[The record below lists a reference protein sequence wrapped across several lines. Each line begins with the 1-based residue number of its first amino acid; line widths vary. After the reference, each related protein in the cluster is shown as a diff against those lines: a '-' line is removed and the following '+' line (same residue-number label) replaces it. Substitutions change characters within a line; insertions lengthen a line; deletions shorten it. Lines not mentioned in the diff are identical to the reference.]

1 MFFLNYNSPLLI
13 FIAFGSCSIYYMI
26 FYPNLYAL
34 SQELADKVALV
45 TGASRGIGKACAAAL
60 AQRGASIVL
69 NYVANK
75 DAAEVAKAEFEAL
88 GSKVLIVQGDVSVE
102 DEARALVA
110 AAETEF
116 GQVDILVNNAGVNR
130 DKTVQRLTGD
140 AWREVIDTN
149 PSSCFY
155 TTNAVLDGMRERS
168 FGRIIQIS
176 SIIGQMGNIGQSNYA
191 ASKAGM
197 IAFTKSTAKEVAR
210 FGITVNA
217 VCPGFVETDMVAA
230 LPDEIK
236 QSLLSNIPLG
246 RFGTAEEVGE
256 TVAFLCGPS
265 GGWYTGSQ
273 LTMNGGQYM

>member
-1 MFFLNYNSPLLI
+1 M
-13 FIAFGSCSIYYMI
+13 
-26 FYPNLYAL
+26 
-34 SQELADKVALV
+34 SQELTGKVALV
-45 TGASRGIGKACAAAL
+45 TGASRGIGKACAIAL

-69 NYVANK
+69 NYVANQ
-75 DAAEVAKAEFEAL
+75 DAAEATKTELESL
-88 GSKVLIVQGDVSVE
+88 GAKVLIVQGNVSIE
-102 DEARALVA
+102 DEARALVT

-149 PSSCFY
+149 LSSCFY

-236 QSLLSNIPLG
+236 QTLLSNIPLG

-256 TVAFLCGPS
+256 TVAFLCGPN

>member
-1 MFFLNYNSPLLI
+1 MSE
-13 FIAFGSCSIYYMI
+13 
-26 FYPNLYAL
+26 
-34 SQELADKVALV
+34 ELAGKIALV
-45 TGASRGIGKACAAAL
+45 TGASRGIGKACATAL

-69 NYVANK
+69 NYIANQ
-75 DAAEVAKAEFEAL
+75 DAAEEAKAEFESF
-88 GSKVLIVQGDVSVE
+88 GSKVLIVQGNVSIE
-102 DEARALVA
+102 EEARNLVTV
-110 AAETEF
+110 AESEF
-116 GQVDILVNNAGVNR
+116 GQVDILINNAGINR

-149 PSSCFY
+149 LSSCFY

-236 QSLLSNIPLG
+236 QTLLSNIPLG

-256 TVAFLCGPS
+256 TVAFLCGPN

>member
-1 MFFLNYNSPLLI
+1 MSE
-13 FIAFGSCSIYYMI
+13 
-26 FYPNLYAL
+26 
-34 SQELADKVALV
+34 ELAGKIALV
-45 TGASRGIGKACAAAL
+45 TGASRGIGKACATAL

-69 NYVANK
+69 NYVANQ
-75 DAAEVAKAEFEAL
+75 DAAEEAKAEFESF
-88 GSKVLIVQGDVSVE
+88 GSKVLIVQGNVSIE
-102 DEARALVA
+102 EEARNLVTV
-110 AAETEF
+110 AESEF
-116 GQVDILVNNAGVNR
+116 GQVDILINNAGINR

-149 PSSCFY
+149 LSSCFY

-236 QSLLSNIPLG
+236 QTLLSNIPLG

-256 TVAFLCGPS
+256 TVAFLCGPN

>member
-1 MFFLNYNSPLLI
+1 MSE
-13 FIAFGSCSIYYMI
+13 
-26 FYPNLYAL
+26 
-34 SQELADKVALV
+34 ELTGKIALV
-45 TGASRGIGKACAAAL
+45 TGASRGIGKACATAL
-60 AQRGASIVL
+60 AQKGASIVL
-69 NYVANK
+69 NYVANR
-75 DAAEVAKAEFEAL
+75 DAAEETKTELETF
-88 GSKVLIVQGDVSVE
+88 GSKVLIVQGNVSIE
-102 DEARALVA
+102 EEARSLVT
-110 AAETEF
+110 AAENEF
-116 GQVDILVNNAGVNR
+116 GQVDILVNNAGINR

-149 PSSCFY
+149 LSSCFY

-236 QSLLSNIPLG
+236 QTLLSNIPLG

-256 TVAFLCGPS
+256 TVAFLCGPN

>member
-1 MFFLNYNSPLLI
+1 M
-13 FIAFGSCSIYYMI
+13 
-26 FYPNLYAL
+26 

-149 PSSCFY
+149 LSSCFY

>member
-1 MFFLNYNSPLLI
+1 MSE
-13 FIAFGSCSIYYMI
+13 
-26 FYPNLYAL
+26 
-34 SQELADKVALV
+34 ELAGKIALV
-45 TGASRGIGKACAAAL
+45 TGASRGIGKACATAL

-69 NYVANK
+69 NYVANQ
-75 DAAEVAKAEFEAL
+75 DAAEEAKAEFESF
-88 GSKVLIVQGDVSVE
+88 GSKVLIVQGNVSIE
-102 DEARALVA
+102 EEARNLVMV
-110 AAETEF
+110 AESEF
-116 GQVDILVNNAGVNR
+116 GQVDILVNNAGINR

-149 PSSCFY
+149 LSSCFY

-236 QSLLSNIPLG
+236 QTLLSNIPLG

-256 TVAFLCGPS
+256 TVAFLCGPN

>member
-1 MFFLNYNSPLLI
+1 MSE
-13 FIAFGSCSIYYMI
+13 
-26 FYPNLYAL
+26 
-34 SQELADKVALV
+34 ELAGKIALV
-45 TGASRGIGKACAAAL
+45 TGASRGIGKACATAL

-69 NYVANK
+69 NYVANQ
-75 DAAEVAKAEFEAL
+75 DAAEEAKAEFESF
-88 GSKVLIVQGDVSVE
+88 GSKVLIVQGNVSIE
-102 DEARALVA
+102 EEARSLVT
-110 AAETEF
+110 AAENEF
-116 GQVDILVNNAGVNR
+116 GQVDILVNNAGINR

-149 PSSCFY
+149 LSSCFY

-236 QSLLSNIPLG
+236 QTLLSNIPLG

-256 TVAFLCGPS
+256 TVAFLCGPN

>member
-1 MFFLNYNSPLLI
+1 MSE
-13 FIAFGSCSIYYMI
+13 
-26 FYPNLYAL
+26 
-34 SQELADKVALV
+34 ELTGKIGLV
-45 TGASRGIGKACAAAL
+45 TGASRGIGKACATAL
-60 AQRGASIVL
+60 AQKGASIVL
-69 NYVANK
+69 NYVANR
-75 DAAEVAKAEFEAL
+75 DAAEETKTELETF
-88 GSKVLIVQGDVSVE
+88 GSKVLIVQGNVSIE
-102 DEARALVA
+102 EEARNLVT
-110 AAETEF
+110 AAENEF
-116 GQVDILVNNAGVNR
+116 GQVDILVNNAGINR

-149 PSSCFY
+149 LSSCFY

-236 QSLLSNIPLG
+236 QTLLSNIPLG

-256 TVAFLCGPS
+256 TVAFLCGPN

>member
-1 MFFLNYNSPLLI
+1 MSE
-13 FIAFGSCSIYYMI
+13 
-26 FYPNLYAL
+26 
-34 SQELADKVALV
+34 ELAGKIALV
-45 TGASRGIGKACAAAL
+45 TGASRGIGKACATAL

-69 NYVANK
+69 NYIANK
-75 DAAEVAKAEFEAL
+75 DAAEEAKAEFESF
-88 GSKVLIVQGDVSVE
+88 GSNVLIVQGNVSIE
-102 DEARALVA
+102 EEARNLVTV
-110 AAETEF
+110 AESEF
-116 GQVDILVNNAGVNR
+116 GQVDILINNAGINR

-149 PSSCFY
+149 LSSCFY

-236 QSLLSNIPLG
+236 QTLLSNIPLG

-256 TVAFLCGPS
+256 TVAFLCGPN

>member
-1 MFFLNYNSPLLI
+1 M
-13 FIAFGSCSIYYMI
+13 
-26 FYPNLYAL
+26 
-34 SQELADKVALV
+34 SQELVGKVALV
-45 TGASRGIGKACAAAL
+45 TGASRGIGKACATAL

-69 NYVANK
+69 NYVANEN
-75 DAAEVAKAEFEAL
+75 AAEATKTELESL
-88 GSKVLIVQGDVSVE
+88 GTKVLIVQGNVSVE
-102 DEARALVA
+102 DEARALVR

-149 PSSCFY
+149 LSSCFY

-230 LPDEIK
+230 LPDDIK
-236 QSLLSNIPLG
+236 QTLLSNIPLG

-256 TVAFLCGPS
+256 TVAFLCGPN

>member
-1 MFFLNYNSPLLI
+1 
-13 FIAFGSCSIYYMI
+13 
-26 FYPNLYAL
+26 
-34 SQELADKVALV
+34 
-45 TGASRGIGKACAAAL
+45 
-60 AQRGASIVL
+60 
-69 NYVANK
+69 
-75 DAAEVAKAEFEAL
+75 
-88 GSKVLIVQGDVSVE
+88 VE
-102 DEARALVA
+102 DEARALVR

-149 PSSCFY
+149 LSSCFY
-155 TTNAVLDGMRERS
+155 TTSAVLDGMRERS
-168 FGRIIQIS
+168 FGRVIQIS

-236 QSLLSNIPLG
+236 QTLLSNIPLG

>member
-1 MFFLNYNSPLLI
+1 M
-13 FIAFGSCSIYYMI
+13 
-26 FYPNLYAL
+26 
-34 SQELADKVALV
+34 SQELAGKVALV
-45 TGASRGIGKACAAAL
+45 TGASRGIGKACATAL

-69 NYVANK
+69 NYVANQ
-75 DAAEVAKAEFEAL
+75 DAAEATKTELESL
-88 GSKVLIVQGDVSVE
+88 GTKVLVFQGNVSVE
-102 DEARALVA
+102 DEARALVR

-149 PSSCFY
+149 LSSCFY
-155 TTNAVLDGMRERS
+155 TTSAVLDGMRERS

-236 QSLLSNIPLG
+236 QTLLSNIPLG

>member
-1 MFFLNYNSPLLI
+1 MSE
-13 FIAFGSCSIYYMI
+13 
-26 FYPNLYAL
+26 
-34 SQELADKVALV
+34 ELAGKIALV
-45 TGASRGIGKACAAAL
+45 TGASRGIGKACATAL

-69 NYVANK
+69 NYIANQ
-75 DAAEVAKAEFEAL
+75 DAAEEAKAEFESF
-88 GSKVLIVQGDVSVE
+88 GSKVLIVQGNVSIE
-102 DEARALVA
+102 EEARNLVMV
-110 AAETEF
+110 AESEF
-116 GQVDILVNNAGVNR
+116 GQVDILVNNAGINR

-149 PSSCFY
+149 LSSCFY

-236 QSLLSNIPLG
+236 QTLLSNIPLG

-256 TVAFLCGPS
+256 TVAFLCGPN

>member
-1 MFFLNYNSPLLI
+1 MSE
-13 FIAFGSCSIYYMI
+13 
-26 FYPNLYAL
+26 
-34 SQELADKVALV
+34 ELTGKIALV
-45 TGASRGIGKACAAAL
+45 TGASRGIGKACATAL
-60 AQRGASIVL
+60 AQKGASIVL
-69 NYVANK
+69 NYVANQ
-75 DAAEVAKAEFEAL
+75 DAAEETKTELETF
-88 GSKVLIVQGDVSVE
+88 GSKVLIVQGNVSIE
-102 DEARALVA
+102 EEARNLVT
-110 AAETEF
+110 AAENEF
-116 GQVDILVNNAGVNR
+116 GQVDILVNNAGINR

-149 PSSCFY
+149 LSSCFY

-236 QSLLSNIPLG
+236 QTLLSNIPLG

-256 TVAFLCGPS
+256 TVAFLCGPN

>member
-1 MFFLNYNSPLLI
+1 M
-13 FIAFGSCSIYYMI
+13 
-26 FYPNLYAL
+26 

-45 TGASRGIGKACAAAL
+45 TGASRGIGKACATAL

-102 DEARALVA
+102 NEARALVA

-149 PSSCFY
+149 LSSCFY

>member
-1 MFFLNYNSPLLI
+1 MSE
-13 FIAFGSCSIYYMI
+13 
-26 FYPNLYAL
+26 
-34 SQELADKVALV
+34 ELTGKIALV
-45 TGASRGIGKACAAAL
+45 TGASRGIGKACATAL
-60 AQRGASIVL
+60 AQKGASIVL
-69 NYVANK
+69 NYVANQ
-75 DAAEVAKAEFEAL
+75 DAAEETKTELETF
-88 GSKVLIVQGDVSVE
+88 GSKVLIVQGNVSIE
-102 DEARALVA
+102 EEARNLVT
-110 AAETEF
+110 AAENEF
-116 GQVDILVNNAGVNR
+116 GQVDILVNNAGINR

-149 PSSCFY
+149 LSSCFY

-236 QSLLSNIPLG
+236 QTLLSNIPLG
-246 RFGTAEEVGE
+246 RFGTAKEVGE
-256 TVAFLCGPS
+256 TVAFLCGPN

>member
-1 MFFLNYNSPLLI
+1 M
-13 FIAFGSCSIYYMI
+13 
-26 FYPNLYAL
+26 

-149 PSSCFY
+149 LSSCFY

-246 RFGTAEEVGE
+246 RFATVSDVATAV
-256 TVAFLCGPS
+256 VFLSSNASSMITGS
-265 GGWYTGSQ
+265 SLMVDGGWTAK
-273 LTMNGGQYM
+273 

>member
-1 MFFLNYNSPLLI
+1 M
-13 FIAFGSCSIYYMI
+13 
-26 FYPNLYAL
+26 
-34 SQELADKVALV
+34 SQELANKVALV
-45 TGASRGIGKACAAAL
+45 TGASRGIGKACATAL

-75 DAAEVAKAEFEAL
+75 DAAEIAKTEFETL
-88 GSKVLIVQGDVSVE
+88 GAKVLIVQGDVSVE

-149 PSSCFY
+149 LSSCFY

>member
-1 MFFLNYNSPLLI
+1 M
-13 FIAFGSCSIYYMI
+13 
-26 FYPNLYAL
+26 
-34 SQELADKVALV
+34 SQELAGKVALV
-45 TGASRGIGKACAAAL
+45 TGASRGIGKACATAL

-69 NYVANK
+69 NYVANQ
-75 DAAEVAKAEFEAL
+75 DAAEATKTELESL
-88 GSKVLIVQGDVSVE
+88 GTKVLVFQGNVSVE
-102 DEARALVA
+102 DEARALVR

-149 PSSCFY
+149 LSSCFY
-155 TTNAVLDGMRERS
+155 TTSAVLDGMRERS

-236 QSLLSNIPLG
+236 QTLLSYIPLG
-246 RFGTAEEVGE
+246 RFGTAEEVGD

>member
-1 MFFLNYNSPLLI
+1 MSE
-13 FIAFGSCSIYYMI
+13 
-26 FYPNLYAL
+26 
-34 SQELADKVALV
+34 ELTGKIALV
-45 TGASRGIGKACAAAL
+45 TGASRGIGKACATAL
-60 AQRGASIVL
+60 AQKGASIVL
-69 NYVANK
+69 NYVANR
-75 DAAEVAKAEFEAL
+75 DAAEETKTELETF
-88 GSKVLIVQGDVSVE
+88 GSKVLIVQGNVSIE
-102 DEARALVA
+102 EEARNLVT
-110 AAETEF
+110 AAENEF
-116 GQVDILVNNAGVNR
+116 GQVDILVNNAGINR

-149 PSSCFY
+149 LSSCFY

-236 QSLLSNIPLG
+236 QTLLSNIPLG

-256 TVAFLCGPS
+256 TVAFLCGPN

>member
-1 MFFLNYNSPLLI
+1 M
-13 FIAFGSCSIYYMI
+13 
-26 FYPNLYAL
+26 

-45 TGASRGIGKACAAAL
+45 TGASRGIGKACATAL

-149 PSSCFY
+149 LSSCFY

>member
-1 MFFLNYNSPLLI
+1 MSE
-13 FIAFGSCSIYYMI
+13 
-26 FYPNLYAL
+26 
-34 SQELADKVALV
+34 ELAGKIALV
-45 TGASRGIGKACAAAL
+45 TGASRGIGKACATAL

-69 NYVANK
+69 NYIANQ
-75 DAAEVAKAEFEAL
+75 DAAEEAKAEFESF
-88 GSKVLIVQGDVSVE
+88 GSKVLIVQGNVSIE
-102 DEARALVA
+102 EEARNLVTV
-110 AAETEF
+110 AESEF
-116 GQVDILVNNAGVNR
+116 GQVDILVNNAGINR

-149 PSSCFY
+149 LSSCFY

-236 QSLLSNIPLG
+236 QTLLSNIPLG

-256 TVAFLCGPS
+256 TVAFLCGPN

>member
-1 MFFLNYNSPLLI
+1 MSE
-13 FIAFGSCSIYYMI
+13 
-26 FYPNLYAL
+26 
-34 SQELADKVALV
+34 ELTGKIALV
-45 TGASRGIGKACAAAL
+45 TGASRGIGKACATAL
-60 AQRGASIVL
+60 AQKGASIIL
-69 NYVANK
+69 NYVANR
-75 DAAEVAKAEFEAL
+75 DAAEETKTELETF
-88 GSKVLIVQGDVSVE
+88 GSKVLIVQGNVSIE
-102 DEARALVA
+102 EEARSLVT
-110 AAETEF
+110 AAENEF
-116 GQVDILVNNAGVNR
+116 GQVDILVNNAGINR

-149 PSSCFY
+149 LSSCFY

-236 QSLLSNIPLG
+236 QTLLSNIPLG

-256 TVAFLCGPS
+256 TVAFLCGPN

>member
-1 MFFLNYNSPLLI
+1 MSE
-13 FIAFGSCSIYYMI
+13 
-26 FYPNLYAL
+26 
-34 SQELADKVALV
+34 ELTGKIALV
-45 TGASRGIGKACAAAL
+45 TGASRGIGKACATAL
-60 AQRGASIVL
+60 AQKGASIVL
-69 NYVANK
+69 NYVTNR
-75 DAAEVAKAEFEAL
+75 DAAEETKTELETF
-88 GSKVLIVQGDVSVE
+88 GSKVLIVQGNVSIE
-102 DEARALVA
+102 EEARSLVT
-110 AAETEF
+110 AAENEF
-116 GQVDILVNNAGVNR
+116 GQVDILVNNAGINR

-149 PSSCFY
+149 LSSCFY

-236 QSLLSNIPLG
+236 QTLLSNIPLG

-256 TVAFLCGPS
+256 TVAFLCGPN